1 MTASI
6 ATAALAATDKMP
18 NLSSFGHDPFWMV
31 VLKTIGIF
39 AILVVLV
46 LLMIWWERR
55 LIGFMQQR
63 PGPNRTGPIGILQ
76 SLADGIKLAFKEEV
90 IPTLADKPVYFLAP
104 IIVSV
109 PAFLA
114 FAVIPLGPIVSI
126 FGTHTP
132 LQLTDSPVGILVILA
147 AAAVGSYGII
157 LAGWSSGSTYPL
169 LGALR
174 STAQII
180 TYEIPMGLAIVGVFL
195 FAGSMSTS
203 EVVAAQ
209 THRPWFFIPLFV
221 SAIIYLVAMVGET
234 NRAPFDLAEAESEL
248 VGGFHTEYSSM
259 KFAMFFLAEYI
270 NMITVSAFATTMF
283 FGGWRAPFGLGAF
296 EWANTGW
303 LPMVWWL
310 GKTCVL
316 LSAFVWL
323 RAALPRIRYD
333 QFMAFGWKV
342 LIPVALVWVL
352 FISFI
357 RTAMNTNGD
366 KMPTYAWWVSGAA
379 AVLTLAALIF
389 LYTRKEKPRENINVE
404 ASFPTPPMNLVVP
417 RSART
422 SERQGVT
429 ENMNREQRRKATA
442 GALFS
447 GDSSKESNDG

>member
-6 ATAALAATDKMP
+6 ASATLAASD
-18 NLSSFGHDPFWMV
+18 NLPTLADFGHDPFWMI
-31 VLKTIGIF
+31 VLKTVGVF

-63 PGPNRTGPIGILQ
+63 PGPNRTGPAGLLQ

-104 IIVSV
+104 VIISV

-114 FAVIPLGPIVSI
+114 FSVIPLGPMVSI

-147 AAAVGSYGII
+147 CASVGSYGIL
-157 LAGWSSGSTYPL
+157 LAGWSSGSSYPL

-195 FAGSMSTS
+195 FAGTMTTS
-203 EVVAAQ
+203 GVVAAQ

-221 SAIIYLVAMVGET
+221 SAALYLVAMVGET

-283 FGGWRAPFGLGAF
+283 FGGWRAPFGLGALD
-296 EWANTGW
+296 WANSGW
-303 LPMVWWL
+303 WPMLWWL

-316 LSAFVWL
+316 LCCFVWA

-352 FISFI
+352 VISFI
-357 RTAMNTNGD
+357 RTSMNTHGD
-366 KMPTYAWWVSGAA
+366 KMPTFGWWVSGIA
-379 AVLTLAALIF
+379 AVLAIAGLVVVYVL
-389 LYTRKEKPRENINVE
+389 TREKPQENINAE

-422 SERQGVT
+422 SERPGVAHA
-429 ENMNREQRRKATA
+429 NREQRRKATA
-442 GALFS
+442 GALSS
-447 GDSSKESNDG
+447 GDRSKESNDG